1 MLIMKNSFEFN
12 GKQVIDFTPD
22 NARELALVDLQV
34 LRRLTDMLGKDS
46 FSNIRHSLRQNI
58 MAADNLET
66 LVQVTEDF
74 AAFHRSVNL
83 IQSFRFELTSDVD
96 SCIEE
101 PKVKVVGHID
111 LDDLDTCPRD
121 HSNY

>member
-1 MLIMKNSFEFN
+1 MKNVIEIN

-34 LRRLTDMLGKDS
+34 LRRLTDMLGTES

-83 IQSFRFELTSDVD
+83 IRSFRFELTSDVD
-96 SCIEE
+96 SCVEE
-101 PKVKVVGHID
+101 PKVKVVGHIE
-111 LDDLDTCPRD
+111 LDDLDTCARD
-121 HSNY
+121 HTNY

>member
-1 MLIMKNSFEFN
+1 MKNVIEIN
-12 GKQVIDFTPD
+12 GKQVLDFTPD

-34 LRRLTDMLGKDS
+34 LRRLTDMLGKES
-46 FSNIRHSLRQNI
+46 FSNIRHSLRESI
-58 MAADNLET
+58 MKTDNLES

-83 IQSFRFELTSDVD
+83 IQQFSWALTSDVD

-101 PKVKVVGHID
+101 PRVTVVGKID
-111 LDDLDTCPRD
+111 LDDLDTCARD

>member
-1 MLIMKNSFEFN
+1 MKHSFEIN

-34 LRRLTDMLGKDS
+34 LRRLTDMLGTES

-58 MAADNLET
+58 MATDNLET
-66 LVQVTEDF
+66 LVQVCEDF

-101 PKVKVVGHID
+101 PGVKVVGHID
-111 LDDLDTCPRD
+111 LDDIDRGPRD
-121 HSNY
+121 HSEY